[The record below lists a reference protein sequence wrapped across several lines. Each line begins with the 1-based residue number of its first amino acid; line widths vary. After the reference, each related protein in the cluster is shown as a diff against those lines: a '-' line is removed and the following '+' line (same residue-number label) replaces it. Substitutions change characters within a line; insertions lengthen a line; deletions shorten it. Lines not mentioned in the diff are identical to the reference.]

1 MAIRGDNPDNM
12 LDILKGK
19 SDSIFQVEI
28 AGVKTQIYPGS
39 VYQERKNLVEF
50 YLNAYDKIPSGKVK
64 VKLFLDEP
72 SKNNRL
78 LDETIFPMPEN
89 FEEDKQIGEHRLQ
102 HTKASEIMTT
112 HLAKLEPDDRINV
125 ALEVFSKNL
134 FHALPVVEGGE
145 LAGIVT
151 PFDVMKALLEE
162 KPAHPE
168 DVYEQA

>member
-1 MAIRGDNPDNM
+1 MNVFAPISSIMTTKLYTVSTEDN
-12 LDILKGK
+12 LATVKE
-19 SDSIFQVEI
+19 IFDTHRIHHIPVVHVRQL
-28 AGVKTQIYPGS
+28 AGMISRRDFEHFMGGMS
-39 VYQERKNLVEF
+39 H
-50 YLNAYDKIPSGKVK
+50 
-64 VKLFLDEP
+64 
-72 SKNNRL
+72 
-78 LDETIFPMPEN
+78 

>member
-1 MAIRGDNPDNM
+1 MNVFAPISSIMTTKLYTVSTEDN
-12 LDILKGK
+12 LSTVKE
-19 SDSIFQVEI
+19 IFDTHRIHHIPVVHVRQL
-28 AGVKTQIYPGS
+28 AGMISRRDFEHFMGGMS
-39 VYQERKNLVEF
+39 H
-50 YLNAYDKIPSGKVK
+50 
-64 VKLFLDEP
+64 
-72 SKNNRL
+72 
-78 LDETIFPMPEN
+78 

-145 LAGIVT
+145 LTGIVT